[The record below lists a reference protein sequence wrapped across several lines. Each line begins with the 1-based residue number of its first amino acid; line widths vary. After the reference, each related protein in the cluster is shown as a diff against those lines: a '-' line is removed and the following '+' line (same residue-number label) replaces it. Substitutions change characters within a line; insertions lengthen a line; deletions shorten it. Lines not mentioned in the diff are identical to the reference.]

1 MGFVFPFLLK
11 WWRLAKSIQRRPE
24 IMVFAVIAS
33 NQWRCYR
40 DSWNLSTSFL
50 SPFPSLSSKIQ
61 TFPNHEL
68 LFLRRW
74 DKRAHFQFRC
84 PLWRHLR
91 IFLFEKEE
99 GKIVR
104 GGIRFCSFS
113 SSAAFSDRRQS
124 DVGEARRG
132 NTRCIGSCGH
142 AVYSSR
148 MVFQDEGI
156 GGNWWVRVT
165 PTAITPVTWPGW
177 VLSLAPNFALFY
189 PARME
194 DGFVTRLTTS
204 RMAREIEERWD
215 SSFLLFEAWLVFPAI
230 EAINNKRTIRKFEW
244 NDLAR

>member
-1 MGFVFPFLLK
+1 
-11 WWRLAKSIQRRPE
+11 
-24 IMVFAVIAS
+24 MVFAVIAS

-50 SPFPSLSSKIQ
+50 SPLPSLSSKIQ

-156 GGNWWVRVT
+156 GGN
-165 PTAITPVTWPGW
+165 
-177 VLSLAPNFALFY
+177 
-189 PARME
+189 
-194 DGFVTRLTTS
+194 
-204 RMAREIEERWD
+204 
-215 SSFLLFEAWLVFPAI
+215 
-230 EAINNKRTIRKFEW
+230 
-244 NDLAR
+244 